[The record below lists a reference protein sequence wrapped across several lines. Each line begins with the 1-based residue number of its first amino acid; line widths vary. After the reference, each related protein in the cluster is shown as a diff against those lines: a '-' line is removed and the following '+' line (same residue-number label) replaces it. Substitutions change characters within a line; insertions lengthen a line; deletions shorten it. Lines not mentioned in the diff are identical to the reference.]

1 MSLVI
6 EQFLPAFHEG
16 DAVGNS
22 TFSFHRFLL
31 SRGIES
37 RIVAMTVDEALR
49 EQAVD
54 FRTYRP
60 HPESVKILHFAIPS
74 QLTDFFI
81 ELGGRKGM
89 IYHNVTPPDFFIDY
103 SDDLTR
109 FTDMGR
115 RHLARLVKTFDFC
128 VADSRY
134 NADEL
139 IGLGFGKV
147 SVFPIMID
155 LEAYRGRDSE
165 SYRRQF
171 LDERKNMLFVGR
183 ITPNKG
189 IEELIKML
197 FFYKKYLSP
206 NIRLIVAGNT
216 RTLSRYFFAL
226 RDLAARFLLTGDDLV
241 FTGHIPFEELLSVY
255 RAADLFVSLSRHEG
269 FCLPLI
275 ESMAM
280 DLPILAR
287 SVGAVPE
294 TLGGAGLLVE
304 EQRVDQVAAMAEQ
317 IIGNESLA
325 AQLRARGAKRLEAYR
340 RESDPEKLLD
350 LIRRAVGDA

>member
-1 MSLVI
+1 MKLII
-6 EQFLPAFHEG
+6 EQFLPAFHDG

-22 TFSFHRFLL
+22 TLSFHRFLL
-31 SRGIES
+31 GQGIES
-37 RIVAMTVDEALR
+37 RIVAMTIDDALR
-49 EQAVD
+49 DQAVD
-54 FRTYRP
+54 FQDYRP
-60 HPESVKILHFAIPS
+60 DPGSVKILHFAIPS
-74 QLTDFFI
+74 PLTDYF
-81 ELGGRKGM
+81 LQLSGRKGM

-103 SDDLTR
+103 SPDLVR

-115 RHLARLVKTFDFC
+115 QHLARLKNAFDFC
-128 VADSRY
+128 VADSQY

-139 IGLGFGKV
+139 LALGFGQV

-155 LEAYRGRDSE
+155 LQAYAAPASE
-165 SYRRQF
+165 PYRRLF
-171 LDERKNMLFVGR
+171 LDERRIMLFVGR

-189 IEELIKML
+189 IEDLIKVL
-197 FFYKKYLSP
+197 FFYKKYLSA

-216 RTLSRYFFAL
+216 RTLPGYYHAL

-241 FTGHIPFEELLSVY
+241 FTGHIPFGELLSVY

-280 DLPILAR
+280 DVPILAR

-294 TLGGAGLLVE
+294 TLGGAGLLVDG
-304 EQRVDQVAAMAEQ
+304 QRVDQVAAMAER
-317 IIGNESLA
+317 IIVDPVLSSNLVQRGRDRLA
-325 AQLRARGAKRLEAYR
+325 AYR
-340 RESDPEKLLD
+340 RQADPVLLLD
-350 LIRRAVGDA
+350 MIRKSVDHA